1 MAPKRAI
8 RFCKADYFEK
18 SKLKYRQKGR
28 KVRKVAFCFISFL
41 FLSHFFVFFSMAQ
54 NDNSFSVSEKEV
66 VFLVDVSK
74 SMGGREDDAVT
85 DAVRQILY
93 SLPADIRTGLVVYNT
108 DIQGIAEMGSEPAQT
123 DRILSTVEYTGYSNA
138 GLGLKQA
145 LSLFSGEE
153 DIERHIIM
161 VSDGEID
168 MKSEEE
174 SETSR
179 EEFIQEARLAAG
191 RGIKIHIMAVDGIPD
206 EEREILEAAEISG
219 GEIYT
224 EGTDGELSGIAEEII
239 YRQFNF
245 PRKAVGTMEGNSGN
259 FHIEIPVDGAS
270 RVKVLLTGKSE
281 MENVNAG
288 YTAESGQVVR
298 GKQFAVVDLTG
309 PEGAV
314 DITFDLKEASTVEA
328 WLTAEYRTVL
338 DVETEYRTET
348 VQEEEKGR
356 EPVYRHYADLEIR
369 LLNRDS
375 ENSNLWESGYYNGHP
390 VSYKING
397 ENFNGKIEN
406 GAIRHTLIADG
417 LETAEISVRTD
428 GFYEIYREAVPVEI
442 TVELPPDPV
451 AETDYRPLWY
461 ILGGLAAALVLILL
475 IWIRKGKA
483 ELVYV
488 GQPDSGKNLEKY
500 EVKSCQYTGKLNL
513 YVVQTPNGRDIA
525 PQTIRLFG
533 RKSARITLEWILNSC
548 GIKFGNTGAGDIVF
562 YPGPDKALVVM
573 DQSEQCTVMRG
584 MEILKKGIGY
594 PVYYNEKLTVT
605 MEDGITEMEIH
616 YKNLKPGEREPEK
629 R

>member
-1 MAPKRAI
+1 MK
-8 RFCKADYFEK
+8 KA
-18 SKLKYRQKGR
+18 
-28 KVRKVAFCFISFL
+28 AFCFISLL
-41 FLSHFFVFFSMAQ
+41 FISHFYMFFSMAQ
-54 NDNSFSVSEKEV
+54 NNNLFSLSEKEV
-66 VFLVDVSK
+66 VFLVDASK
-74 SMGGREDDAVT
+74 SMGGREDEAVT
-85 DAVRQILY
+85 DAVLQILY
-93 SLPADIRTGLVVYNT
+93 SLPSDIRAGLVVYNT
-108 DIQGIAEMGSEPAQT
+108 DIQGAAEMGSETAQT
-123 DRILSTVEYTGYSNA
+123 ERILNTVEYTGYSNA

-145 LSLFSGEE
+145 LSLFSGKE

-179 EEFIQEARLAAG
+179 EEFIQEAKLAAG
-191 RGIKIHIMAVDGIPD
+191 RGIKIHIIAVDGIPD

-224 EGTDGELSGIAEEII
+224 EGPDGELSRIAEEII

-270 RVKVLLTGKSE
+270 RVKVLLAGKSE

-288 YTAESGQVVR
+288 YTAESGQVIR
-298 GKQFAVVDLTG
+298 GKRFAVVDLAE
-309 PEGAV
+309 PKGAV
-314 DITFDLKEASTVEA
+314 DITFDLKEASAVEA
-328 WLTAEYRTVL
+328 WLTAEYRAVL
-338 DVETEYRTET
+338 DVETGYRTET
-348 VQEEEKGR
+348 VQEGDKGR
-356 EPVYRHYADLEIR
+356 EPVYRHYADLKIK
-369 LLNRDS
+369 LLNRND
-375 ENSNLWESGYYNGHP
+375 EKSNLWSSEYYNGHP
-390 VSYKING
+390 VTYTVNG
-397 ENFNGKIEN
+397 EEFEGKIEN
-406 GAIRHTLIADG
+406 GVIRHTLMADG
-417 LETAEISVRTD
+417 LETVEVSVRTD
-428 GFYEIYREAVPVEI
+428 GFYEIYREVAPEKVE
-442 TVELPPDPV
+442 VELPPDPV

-488 GQPDSGKNLEKY
+488 GQPDSGKNPEKY

-533 RKSARITLEWILNSC
+533 RKSARITLEWVLNSC
-548 GIKFGNTGAGDIVF
+548 GIKLGNTGAGDIVF
-562 YPGPDKALVVM
+562 YPGPEKALVVM

-616 YKNLKPGEREPEK
+616 YRNLKPGEREPEK